1 MRVDDLNRRVD
12 NVVKELSEIK
22 ADLRE
27 LKTRDEIIQ
36 DIVKRVQK
44 LDFNFLIRV

>member
-44 LDFNFLIRV
+44 LEDRVFA